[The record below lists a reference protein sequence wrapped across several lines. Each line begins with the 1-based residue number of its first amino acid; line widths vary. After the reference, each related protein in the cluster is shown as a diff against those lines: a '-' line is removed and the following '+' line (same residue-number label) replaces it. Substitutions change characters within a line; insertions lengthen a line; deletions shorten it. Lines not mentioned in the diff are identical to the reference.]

1 MKGKMAMRNAT
12 LFIALGMTF
21 NVYAATPQEILN
33 SYIPQAKQEKP
44 AFKEFS
50 PSRGE
55 QFYHAKRIHSSGK
68 QMSCAACH
76 TDNPKN
82 AGSHA
87 KTRKEIL
94 PLAPAINKERFT
106 DSAKVEKWFK
116 RNCQDV
122 LERSCTAQEKG
133 DFIAYLLSVK

>member
-1 MKGKMAMRNAT
+1 MRIAS

-21 NVYAATPQEILN
+21 NVHAATPQEILN
-33 SYIPQAKQEKP
+33 GYLPQAKQENP
-44 AFKEFS
+44 AFKAFS

-55 QFYHAKRIHSSGK
+55 QFYHAKRAHSGGK

-87 KTRKEIL
+87 KTRKGIL

-122 LERSCTAQEKG
+122 LERPCTAQEKG
-133 DFIAYLLSVK
+133 DFVAYLLSVK

>member
-1 MKGKMAMRNAT
+1 MRSAL
-12 LFIALGMTF
+12 LFIALGVTF

-33 SYIPQAKQEKP
+33 SYLPQAKQENT
-44 AFKEFS
+44 AFKAFS
-50 PSRGE
+50 ASGGE
-55 QFYHAKRIHSSGK
+55 QFYHAKRAHSGGK

-76 TDNPKN
+76 TDNPKT

-122 LERSCTAQEKG
+122 LERPCTAQEKG

>member
-1 MKGKMAMRNAT
+1 MRNAT
-12 LFIALGMTF
+12 LFIALGMAF

-33 SYIPQAKQEKP
+33 SYVPQAKQENP

-55 QFYHAKRIHSSGK
+55 QFYHAKRVHSSGK

-87 KTRKEIL
+87 KTRKENL
-94 PLAPAINKERFT
+94 PLAPAVNKERFT
-106 DSAKVEKWFK
+106 DAAKVEKWFR
-116 RNCQDV
+116 RNCTDV
-122 LERSCTAQEKG
+122 LARECSAQEKG
-133 DFIAYLLSVK
+133 DFIAWLNQIK